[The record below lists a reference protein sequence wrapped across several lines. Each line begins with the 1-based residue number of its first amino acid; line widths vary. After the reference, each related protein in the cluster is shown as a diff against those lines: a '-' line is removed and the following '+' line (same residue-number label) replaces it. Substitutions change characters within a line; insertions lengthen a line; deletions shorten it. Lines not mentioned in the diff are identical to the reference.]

1 MGSGFSRINMP
12 TQRFKKIFRSV
23 FTKLLVVIILAGICI
38 NLVVGGFFIH
48 LRNQFIGPFHQ
59 NVVQYLN
66 YLIADIG
73 NPPNLERAREIARE
87 SFLDVRYESPD
98 LRWTTSD
105 ELPTEI
111 RGRFR
116 SLRQN
121 PDVRYGRHRG
131 RHIIEVTAEE
141 SRFIFGPSRDLPVDS
156 ARHRLFVIM
165 LLLLTLILA
174 GAFFVIRHILRPV
187 KWLNNGVKEVGRGN
201 LKHRVP
207 LKKSDE
213 LRDLA
218 AAFNDMTDRI
228 RDMLHTKEQLLYDV
242 SHELRTPLTRMKV
255 ALEFLAGSQA
265 KQSLQSDIEEM
276 EKMVSEILETARRQH
291 KYENLKKQPT
301 NLVDL
306 IKQTTAAF
314 ENQPPGIGIVD
325 LPSEIEVDIDPEQ
338 IKTVFENVLNNAIKY
353 SQPDSAPI
361 QISANYEK
369 SYVVVQI
376 TDFGMGIPE
385 EDLAHIFEPF
395 YRVDKSRTKDT
406 GGYGLG
412 LSLCKTIM
420 EAHEGKIE
428 VHSRP
433 QEETTVSLYF
443 PLTKTY
449 R

>member
-1 MGSGFSRINMP
+1 MP
-12 TQRFKKIFRSV
+12 TQWFKKVFRSV
-23 FTKLLVVIILAGICI
+23 FTKLLVVIILTGICI

-48 LRNQFIGPFHQ
+48 LRNQFIGPFHK
-59 NVVQYLN
+59 NVEQYLN
-66 YLIADIG
+66 YLIADMG
-73 NPPNLERAREIARE
+73 TPPTLDRAREIARE

-98 LRWTTSD
+98 LSWTTSD

-111 RGRFR
+111 RGRFH

-131 RHIIEVTAEE
+131 RHIIQVISEE
-141 SRFIFGPSRDLPVDS
+141 GCFIFGPSRNLPFDS

-174 GAFFVIRHILRPV
+174 GAFFVIRYILRPV
-187 KWLNNGVKEVGRGN
+187 KWLNIGVMEVGRGN

-255 ALEFLAGSQA
+255 ALEFLADSQA
-265 KQSLQSDIEEM
+265 KQSLQSDIGEM

-291 KYENLKKQPT
+291 KYENLKKQRTP
-301 NLVDL
+301 LAAF
-306 IKQTTAAF
+306 IKQTIIAF
-314 ENQPPGIGIVD
+314 ENQPPGIEIVE

-338 IKTVFENVLNNAIKY
+338 IKTVFENILNNAIKY

-361 QISANYEK
+361 QISAECE
-369 SYVVVQI
+369 VTFVIVRI

-433 QEETTVSLYF
+433 QEGTTVSIFF
-443 PLTKTY
+443 PL
-449 R
+449 